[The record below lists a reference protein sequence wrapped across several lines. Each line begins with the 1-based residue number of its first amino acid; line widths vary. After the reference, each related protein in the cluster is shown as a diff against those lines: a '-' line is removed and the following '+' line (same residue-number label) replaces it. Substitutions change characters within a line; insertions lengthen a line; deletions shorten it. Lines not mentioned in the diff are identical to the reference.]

1 MTAPDA
7 GDQLS
12 LVPGPRAR
20 VRRVR
25 ESVEM
30 SESSPVAQ
38 VMIDARV
45 PHLDRV
51 FDYAVPAALADGA
64 VPGARV
70 RVRFAGRLTDAYVV
84 GRLSSAA
91 HVGDLRPLERVIG
104 VEPVLTAQTL
114 ELVEQV
120 AERYAGTFSDVARAA
135 VPPRHARAEGAVI
148 TPAHGKL
155 DAAHDRS
162 ARWDAYEN
170 GGTLLQRISAPT
182 AGPTRAVWSA
192 APATSWAADLAAL
205 IDGVLGQPRGGAIVV
220 VPDASDVDRVMAEL
234 DAARAAG
241 MVATLSADQGPERR
255 YRQFVRILRGGARV
269 VVGTRASVFAP
280 VRDLRLVVVWDDG
293 DDALVD
299 QQAPYWDARDVAAL
313 RSHLAGCDLVVGSPA
328 RSVTT
333 QQWVESGWARSVAPS
348 RATIAALAPAV
359 RAHTAE
365 DAARDEA
372 AAAARIPHRAWE
384 VARAGVQD
392 GPVLVQVSRRGYLPV
407 LSCQSCRE
415 LARCSCGGPLG
426 LTGGASTPQ
435 CAWCGALN
443 GAWAC
448 PSCGGRRLRAVA
460 VGADRTT
467 EEIGRAFPGVPVVSS
482 HAGHMVARVL
492 DEPGIV
498 VATPGAEPAC
508 DPGYRAVLILDARA
522 QLARP
527 QLDAPEDAA
536 RRWFAAARLAVPGAP
551 VVVTADNAVPA
562 VQALVR
568 WDAPWLAAR
577 ELRDRA
583 AAGLPPATRMA
594 ALLGEAGD
602 VVAVAES
609 VTVPH
614 RLLGP
619 VPAPDRSDPERQRGL
634 VVVAREHGVELSRE
648 LRAITATRSAQAK
661 SRPVHVRMDPRDI

>member
-7 GDQLS
+7 DDQLS
-12 LVPGPRAR
+12 LVPGPRSR
-20 VRRVR
+20 VRRAR
-25 ESVEM
+25 ETAELSQKA
-30 SESSPVAQ
+30 PVAR

-51 FDYAVPAALADGA
+51 FDYAVPAALDDGA

-70 RVRFAGRLTDAYVV
+70 RVRFAGRLTNGYVLD
-84 GRLSSAA
+84 RLSSAD

-104 VEPVLTAQTL
+104 VEPVLTPQTL
-114 ELVEQV
+114 ELVTEV
-120 AERYAGTFSDVARAA
+120 AERYAGTFSDVVRAA
-135 VPPRHARAEGAVI
+135 VPPRHARAEGAAI
-148 TPAHGKL
+148 ARTDWRLEGA
-155 DAAHDRS
+155 DRS
-162 ARWDAYEN
+162 ERWAAYEN
-170 GGTLLQRISAPT
+170 GSTLLKRLSAAP

-192 APATSWAADLAAL
+192 APATSWAADLGAL
-205 IDGVLGQPRGGAIVV
+205 IDGVLRQPVGGVIVV
-220 VPDASDVDRVMAEL
+220 VPDAADVDRVVAEL
-234 DAARAAG
+234 DEARAAG
-241 MVATLSADQGPERR
+241 VVATLSADQGPERR
-255 YRQFVRILRGGARV
+255 YRQFVTILRGGARV

-280 VRDLRLVVVWDDG
+280 VQDLRLVVVWDDG

-299 QQAPYWDARDVAAL
+299 PQAPYWDARDVAAL

-333 QQWVESGWARSVAPS
+333 QQWVESGWAKSVEPSRSTVAARAPS
-348 RATIAALAPAV
+348 V

-384 VARAGVQD
+384 VARAGVQT

-407 LSCQSCRE
+407 MSCQACRE
-415 LARCSCGGPLG
+415 LARCFCGGPLE
-426 LTGGASTPQ
+426 LRAGATTPQ
-435 CAWCGALN
+435 CTWCGALV
-443 GAWAC
+443 GSWSC

-460 VGADRTT
+460 VGAERTT
-467 EEIGRAFPGVPVVSS
+467 EEIGRAFPGIPVVSS
-482 HAGHMVARVL
+482 HAGHMVDRVL

-536 RRWFAAARLAVPGAP
+536 RRWFAAARLARPGAP
-551 VVVTADNAVPA
+551 VVVTAENAVPA

-568 WDAPWLAAR
+568 WDAPWLATR
-577 ELRDRA
+577 ELRERA
-583 AAGLPPATRMA
+583 EAGLPPATRMA
-594 ALLGEAGD
+594 ALLGEASD
-602 VVAVAES
+602 VVAVAQS
-609 VTVPH
+609 LTVPH
-614 RLLGP
+614 RMLGP
-619 VPAPDRSDPERQRGL
+619 VPVSERSDPMRERGL
-634 VVVAREHGVELSRE
+634 VVVKREHGAELSRQ

-661 SRPVHVRMDPRDI
+661 TRPVHVRMDPRDI